1 MSPDRLQEV
10 ARELLKP
17 AIEAIIREENEQE
30 GLVPFSCSRF

>member
-17 AIEAIIREENEQE
+17 AIEAIIREELNKK
-30 GLVPFSCSRF
+30 S